1 MATNEMSTAPNP
13 DPVNSDPHQKSIGEL
28 FSDLTRASATLV
40 RQEVALA
47 RAEVSEQASR
57 MGKEVGI
64 IAAGGAVAY
73 AGLILILFGVALG
86 LVALGMAPWVAYVL
100 VGFIVGVIGGLVA
113 WQGVSGLKHND
124 PVPHET
130 VETLKE
136 DARWAKEQT
145 H

>member
-1 MATNEMSTAPNP
+1 MATYNMPAPSSA
-13 DPVNSDPHQKSIGEL
+13 DVQGKSLGDL
-28 FSDLTRASATLV
+28 FSDLTRETSTLV

-47 RAEVSEQASR
+47 RAEISQKASR
-57 MGKEVGI
+57 LGKDVGL

-86 LVALGMAPWVAYVL
+86 LAALGMSPWIAYLL
-100 VGFIVGVIGGLVA
+100 VGIVAGLLGGMIARQGVK
-113 WQGVSGLKHND
+113 GVSGLKHAD
-124 PVPHET
+124 PVPHQT
-130 VETLKE
+130 VETLKD